1 LEHSKKLSGRSGA
14 FAGISDES
22 FFYVELGWCLLRL
35 AFCKGGN
42 LLKKTF
48 LWVLFFAALLLL
60 LFYYFGAS
68 GVDYAIIVNGE
79 QLQGLPEVAFA
90 AGWLLVC
97 GLAAVGGLA
106 LVALILAG
114 TSLVLLGAMAFF
126 FLALLFLFSPLLVP
140 VAAGALLIALFVRR
154 GKR

>member
-1 LEHSKKLSGRSGA
+1 MSKKA
-14 FAGISDES
+14 
-22 FFYVELGWCLLRL
+22 
-35 AFCKGGN
+35 
-42 LLKKTF
+42 F
-48 LWVLFFAALLLL
+48 LWVLFIAALFLL

-68 GVDYAIIVNGE
+68 GFDHQIFVNGE

-106 LVALILAG
+106 LVALLLAG

-140 VAAGALLIALFVRR
+140 VAAGALLIALFVR
-154 GKR
+154 KRKR